1 MTLQTVPLDTP
12 DGVTARLGWD
22 PATSVH
28 DRRRIIAKELI
39 AAKLG
44 CEPKDI
50 RVEREPPRGFGYHTR
65 LIASRDG
72 EELPISIVTASYRAA
87 TVVAIC
93 DPSLSVGIDIRDM
106 HPDDA
111 DIRQMR
117 RHSRLI
123 DESNTEELLQHWVRV
138 QAVLEADGRG
148 ARVAPDRVHL
158 DTGRNKGWIP
168 DRNMKY
174 ELVDASRDG
183 WIITIAVGRPVPP
196 ATRP

>member
-1 MTLQTVPLDTP
+1 MVSSVDCTLPS
-12 DGVTARLGWD
+12 W
-22 PATSVH
+22 PAGTSSG
-28 DRRRIIAKELI
+28 LI
-39 AAKLG
+39 
-44 CEPKDI
+44 
-50 RVEREPPRGFGYHTR
+50 
-65 LIASRDG
+65 
-72 EELPISIVTASYRAA
+72 
-87 TVVAIC
+87 
-93 DPSLSVGIDIRDM
+93 SVSST
-106 HPDDA
+106 DA

-148 ARVAPDRVHL
+148 VRVAPDRVHL